1 MLYHITSFTHLIT
14 AIRVYILVT
23 CNARDF
29 LMQKIHNQAKKTRMT
44 RHSSTYKDR
53 FLALG
58 NATDTTDKQYG
69 QDPDHAEKNTNPT
82 AYHEQGVVS
91 ARRRITTEK
100 IKTAPRTN
108 TTMQPSQVRATS
120 KH

>member
-23 CNARDF
+23 HNARDF
-29 LMQKIHNQAKKTRMT
+29 LMQKIRNQAKKTRMT

-53 FLALG
+53 FLALR
-58 NATDTTDKQYG
+58 NATNTTDKQYG